1 MAVLG
6 IVAEFNPF
14 HNGHLHLVQEA
25 LKKESFS
32 AAVCVMSGNFL
43 QRGEPALCDK
53 WSRAEMAVRCGL
65 DLVIELPFCFAV
77 RSAWHFARGAVNLL
91 AQTGVVTHLAF
102 GSESGD
108 ITRLNA
114 IASVLASE
122 PDEFKTSLRS
132 QLDKGLNYPAARSL
146 ALQDYLSS
154 TPDLEHLLIGPNN
167 ILSIEYLR
175 VIKENC
181 LPMIPL
187 TIPRQGNYHDPSL
200 GYFPSATAIR
210 KSLEQNQSLQ
220 HIAPAMPKNCLERLK
235 KDISLGRAPVHSDA
249 LEQAIFFQ
257 LRSRS
262 TAQLQEIY
270 EVADGEVAGAENTTG
285 NVLRPA
291 LQIIKT
297 APGISA
303 VSGAFIMIVP
313 NSDFGDKGTFVF
325 ADCAVTP
332 VPTEEQMAEF
342 AQSSIGTAVDLCGMK
357 DPKVGMLSFST
368 KGSASHEVVDKVANA
383 VRIAKERFPELKVDG
398 EFQADA
404 ALVPSV
410 GSSKAPGSPVA
421 GECNVLIFPDL
432 QAGNIGYKLVQRL
445 AKAEAIGPILQ
456 GIAKP
461 VNDLSRGCSVEDI
474 VNVVAMTAVR
484 A

>member
-1 MAVLG
+1 MSLLAEIREKAAKNVKTIVLPEG
-6 IVAEFNPF
+6 TEERTLQAIKTIVAQRLANPILLGDEGEIKALANKIGADISGAEIINPVKSALYDDF
-14 HNGHLHLVQEA
+14 VQA
-25 LKKESFS
+25 FY
-32 AAVCVMSGNFL
+32 
-43 QRGEPALCDK
+43 
-53 WSRAEMAVRCGL
+53 EMRK
-65 DLVIELPFCFAV
+65 
-77 RSAWHFARGAVNLL
+77 SK
-91 AQTGVVTHLAF
+91 GV
-102 GSESGD
+102 D
-108 ITRLNA
+108 
-114 IASVLASE
+114 
-122 PDEFKTSLRS
+122 
-132 QLDKGLNYPAARSL
+132 LDKAK
-146 ALQDYLSS
+146 S
-154 TPDLEHLLIGPNN
+154 TMSD
-167 ILSIEYLR
+167 
-175 VIKENC
+175 
-181 LPMIPL
+181 PL
-187 TIPRQGNYHDPSL
+187 
-200 GYFPSATAIR
+200 
-210 KSLEQNQSLQ
+210 
-220 HIAPAMPKNCLERLK
+220 
-235 KDISLGRAPVHSDA
+235 
-249 LEQAIFFQ
+249 FFA
-257 LRSRS
+257 SMM
-262 TAQLQEIY
+262 
-270 EVADGEVAGAENTTG
+270 VKMGKADGEVAGAENTTG